1 MPEYLVTDARTL
13 AETWVA
19 APSATAALRLHE
31 GLRRGVTGEVPL
43 RPRSKP
49 SHDGMGSVISMALGG
64 SFIRGRR
71 EWVVR
76 ETAGAG
82 GGE

>member
-1 MPEYLVTDARTL
+1 MREYLVTDARTL
-13 AETWVA
+13 VKTWVA
-19 APSATAALRLHE
+19 APSATEALRLHE
-31 GLRRGVTGEVPL
+31 GLRRGGAGEVPL
-43 RPRSKP
+43 QPGSKP
-49 SHDGMGSVISMALGG
+49 SHHSWGAIISMALGG